1 MIHAADIIQRAR
13 QAAKAKEAGAT
24 KIRMSREL
32 YRRAAAC
39 ARAAGEPLGRW
50 MRLCTLDA
58 NYSRAQG
65 VAIPE
70 NLTVATRADVVAT
83 VQGEH
88 PDPDE
93 TRRRIAAVTIRCE
106 ACGSVPDAAAPR
118 EGVDYFLEG
127 KDYPQAVGRYKVRRP
142 SGKQRRTADR
152 FLGEDD

>member
-1 MIHAADIIQRAR
+1 MSQAAELIQRAR
-13 QAAKAKEAGAT
+13 QAAKVKEAGAT

-50 MRLCTLDA
+50 MRLCTLEA
-58 NYSRAQG
+58 NYGRAKG

-83 VQGEH
+83 VQGTH
-88 PDPDE
+88 ADPDE

-106 ACGSVPDAAAPR
+106 ACGSVPDATAPR

-127 KDYPQAVGRYKVRRP
+127 KDYPSAIGRYTVKRPRRRAIP
-142 SGKQRRTADR
+142 GGDLNA
-152 FLGEDD
+152 